1 MFNIIISQDV
11 LERILTSEQ
20 KKPDKARSLLLEL
33 LQQQKIDVSPKL
45 LEYITCIPAHHEI
58 VLQHPSSL
66 FILDIPIVEAER
78 IQKSYGVF
86 CMSADAVDIA
96 PLIDVNDEQT
106 TGNQESLG
114 KGWNTVLQGLRTI
127 PSNALLLS
135 DRYLFSKL
143 SASQGNGIANVHAI
157 LDVLLPQR
165 FLGEFHVTVVF
176 DPQAVHKDYTFAD
189 IATRLNRIKQSLH
202 RDYPIIM
209 EVIGITSSC
218 PVYEKIHNRRIVSNY
233 YVVKAE
239 HKLAAFNGAQATTEQ
254 TITPQA
260 LFTVDSLMGHSTPP
274 LKSIDQILSTLR
286 TFSSWTLRIS
296 DHSLYR
302 YAVNGRSMEK
312 CNGVKNRIISIFQ

>member
-202 RDYPIIM
+202 RDYPITM
-209 EVIGITSSC
+209 EVLGITTKC
-218 PVYEKIHNRRIVSNY
+218 PIYDKLHNRRIVSNY
-233 YVVKAE
+233 YIVKAE
-239 HKLAAFNGAQATTEQ
+239 HKLAAFNGNKATSQ
-254 TITPQA
+254 QSITPQV
-260 LFTVDSLMGHSTPP
+260 LFTIDSLNGHSTPP
-274 LKSIDQILSTLR
+274 LKSINQMASALR
-286 TFSSWTLRIS
+286 DFSRWIHTIS
-296 DHSLYR
+296 DHSIYS
-302 YAVNGRSMEK
+302 YAVNGEWFERCGEIR
-312 CNGVKNRIISIFQ
+312 NRLLE